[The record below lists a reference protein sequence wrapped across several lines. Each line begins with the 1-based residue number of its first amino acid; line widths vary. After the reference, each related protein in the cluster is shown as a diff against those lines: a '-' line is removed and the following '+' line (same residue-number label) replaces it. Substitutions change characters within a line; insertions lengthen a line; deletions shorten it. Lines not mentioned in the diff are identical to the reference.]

1 MNLRRIG
8 VIASNAFREV
18 IRDRVLY
25 LLGLFTLLLVLGSRL
40 LPEVSSIA
48 ADKILVDLGFG
59 AIALFALVITLF
71 VGTGLVSKEVEKRT
85 VFVLLSK
92 PVSRAELIVGKHLGL
107 TAVLAVLIAAMS
119 GVYMLLLHLYE
130 IAFSWETLAIVGL
143 FLLLELS
150 LLTAFAL
157 LFSLSTGPLLAT
169 LLTLAIYVMG
179 HLSPDVVK
187 LAQLTDSEGL
197 QQAVRSLYLVLP
209 DLSLFNLR
217 NDGAYN
223 LLPATD
229 ILVQT
234 ALYGLAYSVLLLL
247 LTSIIFS
254 KKEF

>member
-1 MNLRRIG
+1 MNIRRIW
-8 VIASNAFREV
+8 VIAANVFREV

-25 LLGLFTLLLVLGSRL
+25 LLGLFALVLVLVSRL
-40 LPEVSSIA
+40 LPEISSIA
-48 ADKILVDLGFG
+48 ADKILVDLGLG
-59 AIALFALVITLF
+59 AIALFGLIITLF

-107 TAVLAVLIAAMS
+107 TAVLAVLIAAM
-119 GVYMLLLHLYE
+119 GGIYVLLLHLYG
-130 IAFSWETLAIVGL
+130 IPFDGETLAIVGL

-157 LFSLSTGPLLAT
+157 LFGVSTGPLLAT

-187 LAQLTDSEGL
+187 LAQLTDSASL
-197 QQAVRSLYLVLP
+197 QQTVRSLYLLLP
-209 DLSLFNLR
+209 DLSQFNLR
-217 NDGAYN
+217 NDGVYN
-223 LLPATD
+223 LLPTADT
-229 ILVQT
+229 LLQT
-234 ALYGLAYSVLLLL
+234 ALYGMAYSILVLL

-254 KKEF
+254 RKEF